1 MYDVIF
7 FRLRRRLGQG
17 AYYKMAKCLSVDCG
31 RLNLALCLLAPDPS
45 DATGA
50 SDRVLQWAV
59 VAVGGT
65 TARDLFEAL
74 EALGVR
80 DWLEPG
86 VDSVVIERQPLKNPK
101 MKMTEHYL
109 EMYFAVAGVAADTQD
124 PKHKLSFAAA
134 SAWWPPG
141 GAPNWTYH
149 FRKKLAV
156 QTTQALLESVPGIAG
171 PELRAVWGATKK
183 KDDLADCLLQ
193 GLARCHFLAARPRAA
208 ALAPGEPG
216 KPAKVV
222 VARRPTARTKAY
234 TRGHVKWLVVRALK
248 GAEASPDNIA
258 AAVRGDK
265 RLSAA
270 LDKHFVSPA
279 ECARLCFRL
288 A

>member
-1 MYDVIF
+1 MPP
-7 FRLRRRLGQG
+7 
-17 AYYKMAKCLSVDCG
+17 KCLSIDCG
-31 RLNLALCLLAPDPS
+31 RLNLALCLIEPDPS

-50 SDRVLQWAV
+50 SDVVRQWAV

-80 DWLEPG
+80 DWLDPA

-109 EMYFAVAGVAADTQD
+109 EMYFAVAGVPADTQD
-124 PKHKLSFAAA
+124 AKHKLSYAA
-134 SAWWPPG
+134 STAWWPAG

-156 QTTQALLESVPGIAG
+156 QTTQALLDAVPGIAG
-171 PELRAVWGATKK
+171 PELRATWGNTKK
-183 KDDLADCLLQ
+183 RDDLADCLLQ
-193 GLARCHFLAARPRAA
+193 GLARCHFLAARPRTAA
-208 ALAPGEPG
+208 VAPGEAG

-222 VARRPTARTKAY
+222 VARRPTAKTKAY

-248 GAEASPDNIA
+248 GSAATGDNIQ
-258 AAVRGDK
+258 AAVSGDK
-265 RLSAA
+265 RLCAA
-270 LDKHFVSPA
+270 LVKHFVSAA

-288 A
+288 

>member
-1 MYDVIF
+1 M
-7 FRLRRRLGQG
+7 QP
-17 AYYKMAKCLSVDCG
+17 KCLSIDCG
-31 RLNLALCLLAPDPS
+31 RLNLALCLLEPDPA

-50 SDRVLQWAV
+50 SDVVREWAV

-65 TARDLFEAL
+65 GPRDLVAAL
-74 EALGVR
+74 DSLGVR
-80 DWLEPG
+80 DWLDPA

-109 EMYFAVAGVAADTQD
+109 EMFFAMLGVAADTQD

-156 QTTQALLESVPGIAG
+156 QTTQALLDSTPGLAS
-171 PELRAVWGATKK
+171 PELRAVWAATKK

-193 GLARCHFLAARPRAA
+193 GLARCHFLAAAPR
-208 ALAPGEPG
+208 G
-216 KPAKVV
+216 KPAGVAGAAHKIV
-222 VARRPTARTKAY
+222 VARRPTARTKSL

-248 GAEASPDNIA
+248 GATADADAIE
-258 AAVRGDK
+258 AAVRGDAK
-265 RLSAA
+265 LRAA
-270 LDKHFVSPA
+270 LTRHFGTYA
-279 ECARLCFRL
+279 DCARLCFRL
-288 A
+288 